1 MNLIKHIKELA
12 ACEPTDAPFISLYL
26 NTRGSDSGNRQY
38 EFAIQDRLSF
48 FEKEFLNGGEWEK
61 SFRKSWQ
68 KIEQYLNSNLELKSN
83 GAALFSRSQPGNDFF
98 LALQFPLP
106 LENRFVVGR
115 GPHVFPLVQFLENS
129 HHYMVM
135 ISDSK
140 KAKIFEIQFGGIKDI
155 QQIEKAEEEKDFRGE
170 WTQMHYQ
177 NWKKGQTKKF
187 IKQKIKV
194 LSELM
199 QRNDVKRLVLAGD
212 EVMLSHIKK
221 ELPKRLQDQVVD
233 FARLR
238 AGTDE
243 HQILRQ
249 TLEAFVEFERI
260 EDIDTLVSLRR
271 ELLTDGL
278 GVMGTQATVAAL
290 NAGKL
295 DELIVAVEYEA
306 PPGWRCDNCDFLGTG
321 SANEPCQYCGHHVLK
336 PVNLKDELVR
346 RTLVNGASVETI
358 VSNVWFMRQG
368 GVGALL
374 RYK

>member
-26 NTRGSDSGNRQY
+26 NTRGTESGNRQY
-38 EFAIQDRLSF
+38 ELAIQDRLYF
-48 FEKEFLNGGEWEK
+48 FEKEFSNGGEWEK
-61 SFRKSWQ
+61 SFKKSWQ
-68 KIEQYLNSNLELKSN
+68 KIEQYLNNELELKSN
-83 GAALFSRSQPGNDFF
+83 GAALFARSQPGNDFF

-106 LENRFVVGR
+106 LENRFVVDR
-115 GPHVFPLVQFLENS
+115 VPHVFPLVQFLDNS

-135 ISDSK
+135 ISDSQ

-155 QQIEKAEEEKDFRGE
+155 QQIEKAEEEKSFRGE

-177 NWKKGQTKKF
+177 NWKKDQTKKF

-199 QRNDVKRLVLAGD
+199 QRNDVEHLVLAGD
-212 EVMLSHIKK
+212 EVMLPRIKK
-221 ELPKRLQDQVVD
+221 ELPKWLQDRVVD
-233 FARLR
+233 FARLGAR
-238 AGTDE
+238 TDE

-249 TLEAFVEFERI
+249 TLEAFADFERI

-278 GVMGTQATVAAL
+278 GVMGTQTTVEAL
-290 NAGKL
+290 NAGKI
-295 DELIVAVEYEA
+295 DELIVATEYEA

-321 SANEPCQYCGHHVLK
+321 STSAPCQYCGHRVLK

-346 RTLVNGASVETI
+346 RTLVSGASVETI
-358 VSNVWFMRQG
+358 VHNVWFMRQG
-368 GVGALL
+368 GLGALL